1 MAENVTEISRFLLIL
16 LKEGNYLLH
25 QNSTTEEFKYK
36 VTTYLELLEVTTKM
50 LEAFYKISED
60 KDNKLCSENLA
71 SQYRLIFIA
80 IHNTLL

>member
-1 MAENVTEISRFLLIL
+1 MADTENVAEDVTEISRFLLIL

-50 LEAFYKISED
+50 LEAFIRFLKTRIINFVG
-60 KDNKLCSENLA
+60 K
-71 SQYRLIFIA
+71 
-80 IHNTLL
+80 T